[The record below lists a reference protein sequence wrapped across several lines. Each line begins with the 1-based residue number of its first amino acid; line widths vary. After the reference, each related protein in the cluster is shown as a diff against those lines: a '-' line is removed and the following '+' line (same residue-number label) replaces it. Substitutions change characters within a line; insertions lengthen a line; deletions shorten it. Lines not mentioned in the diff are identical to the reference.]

1 MNICFFLGGFHQNGG
16 IGRVT
21 AMLANQIAQS
31 EDYHVTALC
40 YCNPKLPNIYDI
52 SLSID
57 QQFFLQSYSSMA
69 KQLVCGGVKRLRRF
83 LKEQDIDVLIACG
96 ALFYPIAVLAC
107 RGIKTKS
114 ICWEHSDPEGN
125 NDHRGQY
132 WARRFGINR
141 SDLNV
146 VLTKRALEVF
156 KDKYGAENTV
166 HIYNPVDP
174 AVFQAAGEYNPESK
188 RIISVGR
195 LTYQKNFQV
204 AVKVASTVLPQFPD
218 WEWDIYGQGEDL
230 EELTKLAEETG
241 ISSQMHF
248 KGQVTDLYQRYKQYS
263 VMVMTSRYEGFPM
276 TLLEGLGNGLPLI
289 SFDIPTGP
297 SEIIEDGKNGWLI
310 SAFDD
315 NQFGQRLVELME
327 DTGLRTLMS
336 RSSKDKAK
344 NFSQEEIIQKWI
356 KVLKDLYQK

>member
-21 AMLANQIAQS
+21 AMLANQMS
-31 EDYHVTALC
+31 NTENYHVIALC
-40 YCNPKLPNIYDI
+40 YCNPKLPNIYDV
-52 SLSID
+52 SPLID
-57 QQFFLQSYSSMA
+57 QQYFLQSYSSMT
-69 KQLVCGGVKRLRRF
+69 KQLVFGGIKRLRRF

-96 ALFYPIAVLAC
+96 ALFYPISVLAC
-107 RGIKTKS
+107 RGIKTKC
-114 ICWEHSDPEGN
+114 ICWEHSNPEGN

-132 WARRFGINR
+132 WARRFGIKR

-156 KDKYGAENTV
+156 KDNYGAEHTIQ
-166 HIYNPVDP
+166 IYNPVDP
-174 AVFQAAGEYNPESK
+174 AVFEAAGNYDSKSK

-204 AVKVASTVLPQFPD
+204 AVKVAATVLPQFP
-218 WEWDIYGQGEDL
+218 EWQWDVYGQGEEL
-230 EELTKLAEETG
+230 EELTKLAGEAG

-263 VMVMTSRYEGFPM
+263 IMVMTSRYEGFPM

-297 SEIIEDGKNGWLI
+297 SEIIEDGKNGFLLPEGDI
-310 SAFDD
+310 DGMDD
-315 NQFGQRLVELME
+315 KMIRLMNNPN
-327 DTGLRTLMS
+327 LRLSMS
-336 RSSKDKAK
+336 NEAK
-344 NFSQEEIIQKWI
+344 KKSIMFSITDICSEWDNALGNF
-356 KVLKDLYQK
+356 L

>member
-31 EDYHVTALC
+31 ENYHVTALC
-40 YCNPKLPNIYDI
+40 YCNPNLPNIYDV
-52 SLSID
+52 SPLID
-57 QQFFLQSYSSMA
+57 QQFFLQSYSSMT
-69 KQLVCGGVKRLRRF
+69 KQLLFGGIKRLRRF

-96 ALFYPIAVLAC
+96 ALFYPISVLAC
-107 RGIKTKS
+107 RGLKTKS

-132 WARRFGINR
+132 WARRFGIKR

-156 KDKYGAENTV
+156 KDKYGAEHTV
-166 HIYNPVDP
+166 QIYNPVDP
-174 AVFQAAGEYNPESK
+174 AIFKAAGNYDPNSK

-204 AVKVASTVLPQFPD
+204 AVKVASTVLPLFPD
-218 WEWDIYGQGEDL
+218 WQWDVYGQGEEL
-230 EELTKLAEETG
+230 EELTKLAEEAG

-263 VMVMTSRYEGFPM
+263 IMVMTSRYEGFPM

-297 SEIIEDGKNGWLI
+297 SEIIEDGKNGFLLLE
-310 SAFDD
+310 DD
-315 NQFGQRLVELME
+315 IDGMGDKMIKLMNDPDLRLSMSNEAKKKSIMFSITDICSEWEKSLNNL
-327 DTGLRTLMS
+327 LR
-336 RSSKDKAK
+336 
-344 NFSQEEIIQKWI
+344 
-356 KVLKDLYQK
+356 

>member
-31 EDYHVTALC
+31 EDYRVTALC
-40 YCNPKLPNIYDI
+40 YCNPNLPNIYDV
-52 SLSID
+52 SPSID
-57 QQFFLQSYSSMA
+57 LHFFLQSYSSMA
-69 KQLVCGGVKRLRRF
+69 KQLVSGGIKRLRRF
-83 LKEQDIDVLIACG
+83 LKEKDIDVLIACG

-132 WARRFGINR
+132 WARRFGIKR

-156 KDKYGAENTV
+156 RDKYGAENTV
-166 HIYNPVDP
+166 QIYNPVDP

-188 RIISVGR
+188 KIISVGR

-204 AVKVASTVLPQFPD
+204 AVKIAAAVLPQFPD

-230 EELTKLAEETG
+230 EELTKLTEETG
-241 ISSQMHF
+241 ICSQMHF

-263 VMVMTSRYEGFPM
+263 IMVMTSRYEGFPM

-297 SEIIEDGKNGWLI
+297 SEIIEDGKNGFLLQEN
-310 SAFDD
+310 DVCGME
-315 NQFGQRLVELME
+315 NRLQQ
-327 DTGLRTLMS
+327 LMS
-336 RSSKDKAK
+336 NESMRATLSKECLKKNKAFAIEDIK
-344 NFSQEEIIQKWI
+344 NEWEKALRA
-356 KVLKDLYQK
+356 VV